1 MIRLPRFSALASVC
15 LICIGTLLT
24 GCLSQQAIIP
34 VYQGGEASALGPES
48 SVVGLAPVKD
58 KRVNNEAGSVGG
70 LKIIVGSDLGNYI
83 EGEFK
88 ARLAAKGYKVNI
100 GSEFVNKE
108 QAPVDG
114 VRYIEVDLLNT
125 TIYTFDSL
133 LAPAKA
139 KINIEV
145 RVYGP
150 NGEVAFENRYG
161 GEDSRWLG
169 IMGGSGKPLG
179 ETIVGATIPTIEK
192 VFLDEGFLAAI
203 AE

>member
-1 MIRLPRFSALASVC
+1 MIRFPALASVC

-24 GCLSQQAIIP
+24 GCISQQAIIP
-34 VYQGGEASALGPES
+34 VHQGGEASALGPES
-48 SVVGLAPVKD
+48 SVVVLAPVKD

-70 LKIIVGSDLGNYI
+70 VKIIVGSDLGGYI
-83 EGEFK
+83 EGDFK
-88 ARLAAKGYKVNI
+88 TRLAAKGYKVYRL
-100 GSEFVNKE
+100 GFVNKE
-108 QAPVDG
+108 QDPIDG
-114 VRYIEVDLLNT
+114 ARYIEVDLLNT
-125 TIYTFDSL
+125 TIYTFDAL

-161 GEDSRWLG
+161 GEDSRWIG
-169 IMGGSGKPLG
+169 VMGGTGKPEG
-179 ETIVGATIPTIEK
+179 KAIVGATIPTIEK
-192 VFLDEGFLAAI
+192 VFFDEEFLAAI